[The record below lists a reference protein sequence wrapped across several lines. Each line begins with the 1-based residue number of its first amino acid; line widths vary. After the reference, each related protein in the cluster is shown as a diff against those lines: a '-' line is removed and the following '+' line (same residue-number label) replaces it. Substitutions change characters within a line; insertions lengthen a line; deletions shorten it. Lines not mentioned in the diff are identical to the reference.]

1 MRNLYVVTHPEAAH
15 HHDGLVGG
23 WFDSDLTEQ
32 GLATAHRLGGALL
45 ERLPPGAQARIYTSD
60 LRRTTQT
67 AEAINEHLRVG
78 LTTTPDLREQS
89 FGTAGG
95 RPQAWLDARY
105 VPPPAHGDRMTHVQW
120 DVDGVET
127 RLDVATRV
135 FRAVDRILA
144 DAVSH
149 QVIVTHGFAATF
161 VLARWIGM
169 PLEACGS
176 VAFPVGSGTIT
187 RLREDD
193 HFRNRAVMSLGQAPD

>member
-1 MRNLYVVTHPEAAH
+1 MRTVSVVTHPEAAH
-15 HHDGLVGG
+15 HRDGLVGG

-45 ERLPPGAQARIYTSD
+45 ARLPSGAPARIYTSD

-67 AEAINEHLRVG
+67 AQAIDEHLRVG
-78 LTTTPDLREQS
+78 ITALPDLREQS
-89 FGTAGG
+89 FGAAGG

-105 VPPPAHGDRMTHVQW
+105 VPPPVHADRMSHRQW
-120 DVDGVET
+120 DVEGVET
-127 RLDVATRV
+127 RQDVATRV

-144 DAVSH
+144 EALPH
-149 QVIVTHGFAATF
+149 PVIVTHGFAATF
-161 VLARWIGM
+161 VVARWIGM

-187 RLREDD
+187 WLREDD
-193 HFRNRAVMSLGQAPD
+193 HFGNRAVMGLGEVPD